1 MYKTS
6 YIFFRL
12 IKASFALENMFP
24 VPHKVVM
31 YANKVD
37 KQEAS
42 MVDNWSLI
50 KHVLRMMSISIAV
63 NNDTEWPHSRVS
75 RY

>member
-6 YIFFRL
+6 YIFFKL

-42 MVDNWSLI
+42 MVDN
-50 KHVLRMMSISIAV
+50 
-63 NNDTEWPHSRVS
+63 
-75 RY
+75 